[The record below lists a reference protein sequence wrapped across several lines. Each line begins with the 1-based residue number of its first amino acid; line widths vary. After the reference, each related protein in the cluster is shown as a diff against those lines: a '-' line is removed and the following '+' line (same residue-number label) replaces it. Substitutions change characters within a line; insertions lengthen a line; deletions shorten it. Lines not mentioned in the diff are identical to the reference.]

1 MKTNYRTTGMSRL
14 RASLL
19 RFRPGK
25 GLGAGLLLACL
36 ALICACSKDSD
47 NDDND
52 NAAPYTVEMVDD
64 FPVWQMYWH
73 YNQERPDWAEP
84 DGSAFENWTI
94 MVIQLEDELKP
105 YVSGDDLMAL
115 FVNDEL
121 RGLCKPAV
129 FVSDESM
136 GSDMFVMKI
145 YGNEASSETVKVSL
159 KYYNATLKHIFTLND
174 EISLNYDLSTGAEDD
189 YIAGFTLGSAKYP
202 VVKTVTVEP
211 ILTHAGITP
220 IGGNKVGVFV
230 DEECRGLVTLSAD
243 GSTQMVVYGR
253 KAGELVTL
261 KYYDAISGLLFT
273 IPDAVKL

>member
-1 MKTNYRTTGMSRL
+1 
-14 RASLL
+14 
-19 RFRPGK
+19 
-25 GLGAGLLLACL
+25 
-36 ALICACSKDSD
+36 
-47 NDDND
+47 
-52 NAAPYTVEMVDD
+52 
-64 FPVWQMYWH
+64 
-73 YNQERPDWAEP
+73 
-84 DGSAFENWTI
+84 

-220 IGGNKVGVFV
+220 IEGNLLGAFVG
-230 DEECRGLVTLSAD
+230 DECRGKVALSAS
-243 GSTQMVVYGR
+243 GNTPLVIYGR
-253 KAGELVTL
+253 NPGETVTL
-261 KYYDAISGLLFT
+261 KYYDAIGGLLFT